1 MAITLAAGL
10 LGLALAAGAQTVEPA
25 PPAPSAAGGP
35 AWRSAE
41 AQGSLGSR
49 RLRRAEDDP
58 NDLRDGLILQH
69 TLYTSITSELT
80 EERCAEMV
88 QAAER
93 RIERRKQEA
102 EWTREL
108 VELGALARNRLREPA
123 EKLAWA
129 ERELELARK
138 RAELVAE
145 LAEMARAEH
154 AALASEPPVAEAAGP
169 LVERFD
175 GARFRS
181 GDLAKIEQA
190 YQARF
195 LKPLPVSARGDTALH
210 RALGF
215 DHRDRLDVAVHP
227 DHPEGVWLRNYL
239 RENGVPYFAFRGSVA
254 GKATGAHVHVGPPS
268 ERWTPAGAQ
277 AGGGL

>member
-1 MAITLAAGL
+1 MAMIFAAWL
-10 LGLALAAGAQTVEPA
+10 LGLALAAEAQTVEPA
-25 PPAPSAAGGP
+25 PPAVGGP
-35 AWRSAE
+35 AWRTGE
-41 AQGSLGSR
+41 AQGSLGPR

-58 NDLRDGLILQH
+58 NDVRDGLNLQH

-80 EERCAEMV
+80 EERCAEMI

-129 ERELELARK
+129 EKELELARK

-145 LAEMARAEH
+145 LAEMARAEE
-154 AALASEPPVAEAAGP
+154 AALASEPQGAEAASP
-169 LVERFD
+169 LAERFD
-175 GARFRS
+175 GARFRP
-181 GDLAKIEQA
+181 GDLTRIEQA

-239 RENGVPYFAFRGSVA
+239 RENGIPYFAFRGSVA

-277 AGGGL
+277 TGGGL

>member
-1 MAITLAAGL
+1 MIRVCWL
-10 LGLALAAGAQTVEPA
+10 LGLVWAAAAQTAEPT
-25 PPAPSAAGGP
+25 PAATPAEAGP
-35 AWRSAE
+35 AWRPGDP
-41 AQGSLGSR
+41 QGSLGPR

-58 NDLRDGLILQH
+58 NDVRDGLILQH
-69 TLYTSITSELT
+69 TLYTSITSDLT
-80 EERCAEMV
+80 EERCAEMIE
-88 QAAER
+88 AAER

-129 ERELELARK
+129 EKELELARK

-145 LAEMARAEH
+145 LAEMARAEQ
-154 AALASEPPVAEAAGP
+154 AALAIAPETPATDNP
-169 LVERFD
+169 LAERFD
-175 GARFRS
+175 GVRFRPA
-181 GDLAKIEQA
+181 DLARIEQA
-190 YQARF
+190 FQTRF

-239 RENGVPYFAFRGSVA
+239 REAGIPYFAFRGSVP
-254 GKATGAHVHVGPPS
+254 GKATGAHVHIGPPS
-268 ERWTPAGAQ
+268 ERWTPAGDR